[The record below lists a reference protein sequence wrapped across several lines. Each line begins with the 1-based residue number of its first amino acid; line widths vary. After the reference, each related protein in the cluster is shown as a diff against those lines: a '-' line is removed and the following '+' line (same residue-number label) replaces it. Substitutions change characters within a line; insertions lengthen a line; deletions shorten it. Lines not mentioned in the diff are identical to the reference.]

1 MPGQTL
7 PTRALLADI
16 TTLLARI
23 AIGAAFIIHG
33 LQKLGMGVEGAGA
46 AFGQMGVPMPQ
57 IAAIVA
63 IVIELGGGI
72 ALLIGFAL
80 PVTGVLLALQ
90 MAAAIVI
97 VHIPQGQPFVS
108 AEGGPSFE
116 LPLVMGAA
124 SLALGFAGG
133 GLAVDRFLPWGART
147 TQVRV

>member
-7 PTRALLADI
+7 PARALLADI

-33 LQKLGMGVEGAGA
+33 LQKLGMGVEATAG
-46 AFGQMGVPMPQ
+46 FFRDHGVPMPE

-63 IVIELGGGI
+63 IVIEVGGGT

-80 PVTGVLLALQ
+80 PVVGVLLALQ
-90 MAAAIVI
+90 MASAIFF
-97 VHIPQGQPFVS
+97 VHLGQPFVS

-147 TQVRV
+147 MQVRA